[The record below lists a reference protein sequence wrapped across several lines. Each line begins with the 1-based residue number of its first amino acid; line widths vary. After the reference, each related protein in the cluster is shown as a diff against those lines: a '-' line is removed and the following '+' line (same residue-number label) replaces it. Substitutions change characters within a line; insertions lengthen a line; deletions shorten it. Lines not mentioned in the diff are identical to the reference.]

1 MPRIKKAPLT
11 DKVEL
16 QPVDSQEVITPI
28 SDSPVPAK
36 KEKKGTKTVSKPL
49 ADVAILPE
57 IQEPPTDIR
66 EPKFKEIHTKDSFWL
81 ENDIYQTIEDLTQG
95 TKRKKALI
103 INKALKDYFKRN
115 KIELKPLRPKNK

>member
-1 MPRIKKAPLT
+1 VPRIKKAPLT

-16 QPVDSQEVITPI
+16 QPVDSQEVITPV

-36 KEKKGTKTVSKPL
+36 KEKKSTKTISKSTVDIATIPGT
-49 ADVAILPE
+49 
-57 IQEPPTDIR
+57 QEPTTEIR

-81 ENDIYQTIEDLTQG
+81 ENDIYQTIADMTQG

-103 INKALKDYFKRN
+103 INKALKDYFKKN
-115 KIELKPLRPKNK
+115 KIELKPLRPKDK